1 MRIVICDAHRVF
13 ADALESMLAAA
24 GHHVVGSAVDLDEAT
39 RMLDG
44 AAQGGRPPA
53 TPPDAAQG
61 GRPAATPPDAAQGGR
76 PAATP
81 PDAAQGAPPFG
92 EPVDA
97 CVVDLRLPRSGKRP
111 DLGQAVAAATGT
123 AFVALSAGAD
133 PSSLRH
139 AVAAGVRGVALKGDD
154 FGEFL
159 RVLTDAVRAQGLAC
173 RDASSAKTGPVI
185 LSTSARAALR
195 RGDGLAAG
203 PSQFLTEREREA
215 LGRLV
220 RGESTAA
227 MARAMGVRV
236 STARTHIDAV
246 LGKLGAHTRLEAVAY
261 AVREGIVDMSGWQV
275 EEPAVGT

>member
-13 ADALESMLAAA
+13 ADALASMLGAA
-24 GHHVVGSAVDLDEAT
+24 GHHVVGSSVDLDEAT
-39 RMLDG
+39 GMLGG
-44 AAQGGRPPA
+44 ARQGGRPRA
-53 TPPDAAQG
+53 TRPDSGPGAG
-61 GRPAATPPDAAQGGR
+61 PAAIPPL
-76 PAATP
+76 
-81 PDAAQGAPPFG
+81 G
-92 EPVDA
+92 EPADA
-97 CVVDLRLPRSGKRP
+97 CVVDLRLPRSGWRP
-111 DLGQAVAAATGT
+111 DLGQAVAAAPGT
-123 AFVALSAGAD
+123 AFVTLSGSAD

-139 AVAAGVRGVALKGDD
+139 AVAAGVRGVAMKGDD

-159 RVLTDAVRAQGLAC
+159 RVLTEAVRSQGRAC
-173 RDASSAKTGPVI
+173 PDANSAETGPVI
-185 LSTSARAALR
+185 LSTSAQAVLR

-220 RGESTAA
+220 RGESTAG

-275 EEPAVGT
+275 EQPAVGA